1 MKTQVW
7 IAISVYVLVA
17 IVKKELGLERSLS
30 EILQIL
36 SLTLFEKTPIWTKR
50 LRRGMGGAVWVGCA
64 DWEGARP
71 SRDSGVIPW
80 DFRPLWLEF
89 FGPHSRKGI
98 TMSELRNR
106 MIRDMQLAGLVEG
119 TRREYLRAVRQ
130 LAAYYMVSPD
140 RLSER
145 NVEDYL
151 LYVRDELGVAKGTF
165 APIFAGLK
173 FFYLNTL
180 GYDWPLFTKKKSA
193 SHAGSGCP
201 TSAVT
206 RTAAA

>member
-1 MKTQVW
+1 V
-7 IAISVYVLVA
+7 IA
-17 IVKKELGLERSLS
+17 
-30 EILQIL
+30 
-36 SLTLFEKTPIWTKR
+36 
-50 LRRGMGGAVWVGCA
+50 
-64 DWEGARP
+64 WE
-71 SRDSGVIPW
+71 
-80 DFRPLWLEF
+80 FRPMWPEF
-89 FGPHSRKGI
+89 FGFYTRKGP

-106 MIRDMQLAGLVEG
+106 MVRDMQLAGLVEG
-119 TRREYLRAVRQ
+119 TRREYVRAPRQ

-140 RLSER
+140 QLTER

-151 LYVRDELGVAKGTF
+151 LYLRDELGVAKGTF
-165 APIFAGLK
+165 APVFAGLK